1 MGCWGPSTASLF
13 FPYRRDGGDPLVLLW
28 LCHAVAVSESRACA
42 RSPCA
47 CPVVTTPPGVIS
59 LSLSHTPTHPSFLHK
74 ELHIF
79 LPKISLK
86 THFFPHIY
94 IYIIFF
100 VCLCVYIR
108 RTSPFCVDLFFGEP
122 SHSHPSFLCCRC
134 CCLTGRLLGGSPI
147 RPGNYLGGLAVLL
160 SAGGMHPLCN
170 E

>member
-1 MGCWGPSTASLF
+1 MALPCSRGIGEPSLCAFTLRVSRCNHTA
-13 FPYRRDGGDPLVLLW
+13 RRYL
-28 LCHAVAVSESRACA
+28 
-42 RSPCA
+42 
-47 CPVVTTPPGVIS
+47 S